1 MEKLELIFI
10 IIEAICI
17 IIEIGLEIYSIIDS
31 KKQEKNILK
40 RLNEVNAE
48 NRVLEKMIKEK

>member
-1 MEKLELIFI
+1 MDNLELIFI

-31 KKQEKNILK
+31 KKQEKNIINK
-40 RLNEVNAE
+40 IESR
-48 NRVLEKMIKEK
+48 IKNGGSNNK